1 MLKNVLY
8 KAFFLVGACF
18 AFAACSQEDDAATDA
33 VGSDGVSIQVRIAD
47 AAATRATEDGW
58 NDGWNE
64 NAVTRLDLFQFAANG
79 TLKCHLSPS
88 DLPSF
93 TGQNATFQT
102 LTVNGLT
109 YNDLANNPTDVFY
122 LVANCP
128 QLSSAS
134 ISSFSDLQAM
144 MITPTLDMDAQ
155 QTSFVMDAR
164 TSKDSTDLYV
174 VNEVDKKITLRFELY
189 RAAAKIRIAVKD
201 ESGYDIL
208 DKCKYKLYNFVQDGT
223 SVLAESEAY
232 GEGEGQSRTT
242 SDSFLDFTLTNDRK
256 AVFYTYPND
265 WFDESL
271 LTSDGVF
278 ADPVIYTK
286 DNLIDETKRT
296 YFMLE
301 APYGGDGT
309 YYYQIPVNLSIADF
323 NDQDGFTADE
333 IKALRKT
340 YYSVCRNTIYDVTV
354 TVDRAGG
361 SLTDPVTPEF
371 HIRVNDWEQGG
382 DYNIGQGEFQ

>member
-1 MLKNVLY
+1 MENDSLGAKSVRVL
-8 KAFFLVGACF
+8 
-18 AFAACSQEDDAATDA
+18 
-33 VGSDGVSIQVRIAD
+33 VRIAD
-47 AAATRATEDGW
+47 APATRATEPGW
-58 NDGWNE
+58 DDGWNE

-79 TLKCHLSPS
+79 ELKDHLLPS
-88 DLPSF
+88 NLPSF
-93 TGQNATFQT
+93 TGQNATFKT

-144 MITPTLDMDAQ
+144 MITPDLDMDAN

-164 TSKDSTDLYV
+164 TSCDSTDLYV
-174 VNEVDKKITLRFELY
+174 VNEADKKITLRFELY

-208 DKCKYKLYNFVQDGT
+208 DECKYKLYNFVQDGT

-232 GEGEGQSRTT
+232 GEGTGQSRTT
-242 SDSFLDFTLTNDRK
+242 SGSFGSFALTKDGK

-271 LTSDGVF
+271 LTAEGVF
-278 ADPVIYTK
+278 ADPVIYAK
-286 DNLIDETKRT
+286 DNLIDEAKQT
-296 YFMLE
+296 YFMIE
-301 APYGGDGT
+301 APFSDGNT
-309 YYYQIPVNLSIADF
+309 YYYKVPVNLSIADF
-323 NDQDGFTADE
+323 NDEDGFTADE

-361 SLTDPVTPEF
+361 SLEEPVTPEF
-371 HIRVNDWEQGG
+371 HIRVNDWQPGG

>member
-1 MLKNVLY
+1 MFKNVLY
-8 KAFFLVGACF
+8 KAYLLVGACLT
-18 AFAACSQEDDAATDA
+18 FAACSQEDDLQA

-47 AAATRATEDGW
+47 AAATRATEYGW

-79 TLKCHLSPS
+79 KLKDHFLPS
-88 DLPSF
+88 NLPSF
-93 TGQNATFQT
+93 TDPKATFQT

-134 ISSFSDLQAM
+134 IDSISGLQAM

-164 TSKDSTDLYV
+164 TSSDSTDLYV
-174 VNEVDKKITLRFELY
+174 EADKKITLRFELY

-242 SDSFLDFTLTNDRK
+242 SDSFLDFTLTNDSK

-278 ADPVIYTK
+278 ADPVIYAK
-286 DNLIDETKRT
+286 DNLIDEAKQT
-296 YFMLE
+296 YFMIE
-301 APYGGDGT
+301 APFSDGNT
-309 YYYQIPVNLSIADF
+309 YYYKVPVNLSIADF
-323 NDQDGFTADE
+323 NDEDGFTADE

-371 HIRVNDWEQGG
+371 HIRVNDWQPGG

>member
-1 MLKNVLY
+1 MLKDVLY
-8 KAFFLVGACF
+8 KASLLMAVCLGC
-18 AFAACSQEDDAATDA
+18 AACSQEDDAVNGAG
-33 VGSDGVSIQVRIAD
+33 GSGGVRILFRVAD
-47 AAATRATEDGW
+47 ASATRATEDGW
-58 NDGWNE
+58 GEGWNE
-64 NAVTRLDLFQFAANG
+64 NTIKRLDIFWFAANG
-79 TLKCHLSPS
+79 ELKDHLLPS
-88 DLPSF
+88 NLPSF

-134 ISSFSDLQAM
+134 INSFSDLQAM
-144 MITPTLDMDAQ
+144 MITPDLDMDAK

-174 VNEVDKKITLRFELY
+174 VNEADKKITLRFELY

-201 ESGYDIL
+201 ESGNDIL

-232 GEGEGQSRTT
+232 GEGTQQSRTT
-242 SDSFLDFTLTNDRK
+242 SGSFGSFALTKDGK

-271 LTSDGVF
+271 LTAEGVF

-296 YFMLE
+296 YIMLE

>member
-1 MLKNVLY
+1 M
-8 KAFFLVGACF
+8 
-18 AFAACSQEDDAATDA
+18 QA
-33 VGSDGVSIQVRIAD
+33 VGSGGVSIQVRIAD

-58 NDGWNE
+58 DDGWNE

-79 TLKCHLSPS
+79 TLKRHLSPS

-93 TGQNATFQT
+93 TGQNAPFQT

-109 YNDLANNPTDVFY
+109 YSDLANNHTDVFY

-134 ISSFSDLQAM
+134 IDSISGLQAM

-164 TSKDSTDLYV
+164 TSSDSTDLYV
-174 VNEVDKKITLRFELY
+174 VNEADKKIILRFELY

-201 ESGYDIL
+201 ESGNDIL
-208 DKCKYKLYNFVQDGT
+208 DECKYKLYNFVQDGT

-232 GEGEGQSRTT
+232 GEGTGQSRTT
-242 SDSFLDFTLTNDRK
+242 SGSFGSFALTKDGK

-271 LTSDGVF
+271 LTAEGVF
-278 ADPVIYTK
+278 ADPVIYAK
-286 DNLIDETKRT
+286 DNLIDEAKQT
-296 YFMLE
+296 YIMIE
-301 APYGGDGT
+301 APFSDGNT
-309 YYYQIPVNLSIADF
+309 YYYKVPVNLSIADF
-323 NDQDGFTADE
+323 NDEDGFTADE

-361 SLTDPVTPEF
+361 SLEEPVTPEF
-371 HIRVNDWEQGG
+371 HIRVNDWQPGG

>member
-1 MLKNVLY
+1 M
-8 KAFFLVGACF
+8 
-18 AFAACSQEDDAATDA
+18 QA

-58 NDGWNE
+58 DGDWNE

-79 TLKCHLSPS
+79 ELKDHLLPS
-88 DLPSF
+88 NWPSF
-93 TGQNATFQT
+93 TGQNATFKT
-102 LTVNGLT
+102 LTVKGLT

-134 ISSFSDLQAM
+134 INSFSDLQAM
-144 MITPTLDMDAQ
+144 MITPDLDMDAKQ
-155 QTSFVMDAR
+155 ISFVMDAR

-174 VNEVDKKITLRFELY
+174 VNKADKKITLRFELY

-201 ESGYDIL
+201 ESGNDIL

-232 GEGEGQSRTT
+232 GEGTQQSRTT
-242 SDSFLDFTLTNDRK
+242 SGSFGSFALTKDGK

-271 LTSDGVF
+271 LTAEGVF

-296 YFMLE
+296 YIMLE
-301 APYGGDGT
+301 APYTDGNT
-309 YYYQIPVNLSIADF
+309 YYYKVPVNFTMAD
-323 NDQDGFTADE
+323 NSDKDGFTAAE
-333 IKALRKT
+333 IETLRNG
-340 YYSVCRNTIYDVTV
+340 YYRINRNCLYDITV
-354 TVDRAGG
+354 TIDRAGG
-361 SLTDPVTPEF
+361 PLTEPVTPRF
-371 HIRVNDWEQGG
+371 HIRVNDWQKGG
-382 DYNIGQGEFQ
+382 DYKIGQGEFE

>member
-1 MLKNVLY
+1 MFKNVLY
-8 KAFFLVGACF
+8 KAYLLVGACLT
-18 AFAACSQEDDAATDA
+18 FAACSQEDDLQA

-79 TLKCHLSPS
+79 ELKDHLLPS
-88 DLPSF
+88 NLPSF
-93 TGQNATFQT
+93 TGQNATFKT

-144 MITPTLDMDAQ
+144 MITPDLDIDEK

-174 VNEVDKKITLRFELY
+174 VNKVDKKITLRFELY

-201 ESGYDIL
+201 ESGNDIL
-208 DKCKYKLYNFVQDGT
+208 DECKYKLYNFVQDGT

-242 SDSFLDFTLTNDRK
+242 SDSFLDFTLTNDSM

-296 YFMLE
+296 YIMLE

>member
-1 MLKNVLY
+1 M
-8 KAFFLVGACF
+8 
-18 AFAACSQEDDAATDA
+18 QA

-47 AAATRATEDGW
+47 AVATRATEDGW
-58 NDGWNE
+58 DEGWNE
-64 NAVTRLDLFQFAANG
+64 NAVTRLDLFQFAADG
-79 TLKCHLSPS
+79 TLKHHLLPS

-93 TGQNATFQT
+93 TDQNATFKT
-102 LTVNGLT
+102 LTVKGLT

-134 ISSFSDLQAM
+134 INSFSDLQAM
-144 MITPTLDMDAQ
+144 MITPDLDMDAK

-174 VNEVDKKITLRFELY
+174 VNAADKKITLRFELY
-189 RAAAKIRIAVKD
+189 RAAAKIRIAVND
-201 ESGYDIL
+201 ESGNDIL
-208 DKCKYKLYNFVQDGT
+208 DECKYKLYNFVQDGT

-242 SDSFLDFTLTNDRK
+242 SDSFLDFTLTNGSK

-265 WFDESL
+265 WFDESYL
-271 LTSDGVF
+271 DKTTGTFPTDKNG
-278 ADPVIYTK
+278 DPTHPYAS

-296 YFMLE
+296 YIMLE

>member
-1 MLKNVLY
+1 M
-8 KAFFLVGACF
+8 
-18 AFAACSQEDDAATDA
+18 QA

-47 AAATRATEDGW
+47 AAATRATEYGW
-58 NDGWNE
+58 DDGWNE

-79 TLKCHLSPS
+79 ELKDHLLPS
-88 DLPSF
+88 NLPSF
-93 TGQNATFQT
+93 TDQNAPFQT

-134 ISSFSDLQAM
+134 IDSISGLQAM

-174 VNEVDKKITLRFELY
+174 VNEADKKITLRFELY

-208 DKCKYKLYNFVQDGT
+208 DECKYKLYNFVQDGT

-242 SDSFLDFTLTNDRK
+242 SDSFLDFTLTNGSK

-296 YFMLE
+296 YIMLE

-309 YYYQIPVNLSIADF
+309 YYYQIPVNLSIADY

-354 TVDRAGG
+354 TVDRVGG
-361 SLTDPVTPEF
+361 PVTDPVTPRF
-371 HIRVNDWEQGG
+371 HIRVNDWQKGG
-382 DYNIGQGEFQ
+382 DYNIGQGEFE

>member
-1 MLKNVLY
+1 M
-8 KAFFLVGACF
+8 
-18 AFAACSQEDDAATDA
+18 QA

-58 NDGWNE
+58 DGDWNE

-79 TLKCHLSPS
+79 KLKDHFLPS

-93 TGQNATFQT
+93 TDQNAPFQT

-144 MITPTLDMDAQ
+144 MITPDLDMDAK

-208 DKCKYKLYNFVQDGT
+208 DKCKYKLYNFVESGT
-223 SVLAESEAY
+223 SVLTESEAY
-232 GEGEGQSRTT
+232 GEGTGQSRTT
-242 SDSFLDFTLTNDRK
+242 SGSFGSFALTKDGK

-271 LTSDGVF
+271 LTAEGVF
-278 ADPVIYTK
+278 ADPVIYAK
-286 DNLIDETKRT
+286 DNLIDEAKQT
-296 YFMLE
+296 YFMIE
-301 APYGGDGT
+301 APFSDGNT
-309 YYYQIPVNLSIADF
+309 YYYKVPVNLSIADF
-323 NDQDGFTADE
+323 NDEDGFTADE

-371 HIRVNDWEQGG
+371 HIRVNDWQPGG

>member
-1 MLKNVLY
+1 MFKNVLY
-8 KAFFLVGACF
+8 KAYLLVGACLT
-18 AFAACSQEDDAATDA
+18 FAACSQEDDLQA
-33 VGSDGVSIQVRIAD
+33 VGSGGVSIQVRIAD

-58 NDGWNE
+58 DEGWNE

-79 TLKCHLSPS
+79 TLKRHLLPS
-88 DLPSF
+88 NLPSF
-93 TGQNATFQT
+93 TGQNATFKT

-134 ISSFSDLQAM
+134 IDSISDLQAM

-164 TSKDSTDLYV
+164 TSSDSTDLYV
-174 VNEVDKKITLRFELY
+174 VDETDKKITLRFELY

-201 ESGYDIL
+201 ESGNDIL
-208 DKCKYKLYNFVQDGT
+208 DECKYKLYNFVQDGT

-242 SDSFLDFTLTNDRK
+242 SGSFLDFTLTNGSK

-286 DNLIDETKRT
+286 DNLIDETKRM
-296 YFMLE
+296 YIMLE

>member
-8 KAFFLVGACF
+8 KAFFLVGACLT
-18 AFAACSQEDDAATDA
+18 FAACSQEDDLQA

-79 TLKCHLSPS
+79 TLKRHLSPS

-93 TGQNATFQT
+93 TGQNAAFQT

-109 YNDLANNPTDVFY
+109 YSDLANNSTDVFY

-134 ISSFSDLQAM
+134 IDSISGLQAM

-164 TSKDSTDLYV
+164 TSRDSTDLYV

-201 ESGYDIL
+201 ESGNDIL

-242 SDSFLDFTLTNDRK
+242 SDSFLDFTLTNGSK

-296 YFMLE
+296 YIMLE

-309 YYYQIPVNLSIADF
+309 YYYQIPVNLSIADY

>member
-1 MLKNVLY
+1 M
-8 KAFFLVGACF
+8 
-18 AFAACSQEDDAATDA
+18 QA

-58 NDGWNE
+58 DGDWNE

-79 TLKCHLSPS
+79 ELKRHLSPS
-88 DLPSF
+88 NLPSF
-93 TGQNATFQT
+93 TGQNATFKT

-134 ISSFSDLQAM
+134 INRISGLQAM

-164 TSKDSTDLYV
+164 TSRDSTDLYV
-174 VNEVDKKITLRFELY
+174 VNEADKKITLRFELY

-201 ESGYDIL
+201 ESGNDIL
-208 DKCKYKLYNFVQDGT
+208 DECKYKLYNFVQDGT

-242 SDSFLDFTLTNDRK
+242 SDSFLDFTLTNDSK

-278 ADPVIYTK
+278 ADPVIYAK
-286 DNLIDETKRT
+286 DNLIDEAKQT
-296 YFMLE
+296 YFMIE
-301 APYGGDGT
+301 APFSDGNT
-309 YYYQIPVNLSIADF
+309 YYYKVPVNLSIADF
-323 NDQDGFTADE
+323 NDEDGFTADE

-361 SLTDPVTPEF
+361 SLEEPVTPEF
-371 HIRVNDWEQGG
+371 HIRVNDWQPGG

>member
-1 MLKNVLY
+1 MFKNVLY
-8 KAFFLVGACF
+8 KAYLLVGACLT
-18 AFAACSQEDDAATDA
+18 FAACSQEDDLQA

-79 TLKCHLSPS
+79 TLKRHLSPS

-93 TGQNATFQT
+93 TGQNAAFQT

-109 YNDLANNPTDVFY
+109 YSDLANNSTDVFY

-134 ISSFSDLQAM
+134 IDSISGLQAM

-164 TSKDSTDLYV
+164 TSSDSTDLYV
-174 VNEVDKKITLRFELY
+174 VDEPDKKITLRFELY

-201 ESGYDIL
+201 ESGNDIL

-232 GEGEGQSRTT
+232 GEGEGQSRIT
-242 SDSFLDFTLTNDRK
+242 SDSFLDFTLTNDST

-296 YFMLE
+296 YIMLE

>member
-79 TLKCHLSPS
+79 TLKRHLSPS

-93 TGQNATFQT
+93 TGQNATFKT

-109 YNDLANNPTDVFY
+109 YNDLANNHTDVFY

-144 MITPTLDMDAQ
+144 MITPDLDMDAK

-174 VNEVDKKITLRFELY
+174 VNEADKKITLRFELY
-189 RAAAKIRIAVKD
+189 RAAAKIRIAVND
-201 ESGYDIL
+201 ENGNDIL
-208 DKCKYKLYNFVQDGT
+208 DECKYKLYNFVQDGT

-232 GEGEGQSRTT
+232 GEGEGQSRIT
-242 SDSFLDFTLTNDRK
+242 SDSFLDFTLTNDSN

-296 YFMLE
+296 YIMLE

>member
-33 VGSDGVSIQVRIAD
+33 GGSDGVSIQVRIAD

-58 NDGWNE
+58 DGDWNE

-79 TLKCHLSPS
+79 ELKRHLSPS

-93 TGQNATFQT
+93 TGQNATFKT

-144 MITPTLDMDAQ
+144 MITPDLDMDAK

-174 VNEVDKKITLRFELY
+174 VNEADKKITLRFELY

-201 ESGYDIL
+201 ESGHAIL

-242 SDSFLDFTLTNDRK
+242 SDSFLDFTLINDSM

-296 YFMLE
+296 YIMLE

>member
-33 VGSDGVSIQVRIAD
+33 GGSDGVSIQVRIAD

-58 NDGWNE
+58 DGDWNE

-79 TLKCHLSPS
+79 KLKDHFLPS
-88 DLPSF
+88 NLPSF
-93 TGQNATFQT
+93 TGPNATFQT

-134 ISSFSDLQAM
+134 IDSISGLQAM

-164 TSKDSTDLYV
+164 TSRDSTDLYV
-174 VNEVDKKITLRFELY
+174 VDETDKKITLRFELY

-201 ESGYDIL
+201 ESGNDIL

-223 SVLAESEAY
+223 SVLAKSEAY
-232 GEGEGQSRTT
+232 GEGEGQSRIT
-242 SDSFLDFTLTNDRK
+242 SDSFLDFTLTNDST

-296 YFMLE
+296 YIMLE

-354 TVDRAGG
+354 TVDRVGG
-361 SLTDPVTPEF
+361 PVTDPVTPRF
-371 HIRVNDWEQGG
+371 HIRVNDWQKGG
-382 DYNIGQGEFQ
+382 DYNIGQGEFE

>member
-1 MLKNVLY
+1 MFKNVLY
-8 KAFFLVGACF
+8 KAYLLVGACLT
-18 AFAACSQEDDAATDA
+18 FAACSQEDDLQA

-79 TLKCHLSPS
+79 ELKDHLLPS
-88 DLPSF
+88 NLPSF
-93 TGQNATFQT
+93 TDPKATFQT

-164 TSKDSTDLYV
+164 TSRDSTDLYV
-174 VNEVDKKITLRFELY
+174 VNEADKKITLRFELY

-242 SDSFLDFTLTNDRK
+242 SDSFLYFTLTNDSK

-296 YFMLE
+296 YIMLE

-371 HIRVNDWEQGG
+371 HIRVNDWQPGG

>member
-8 KAFFLVGACF
+8 KAVLFTGVCLMCV
-18 AFAACSQEDDAATDA
+18 ACSQEDDVASQT
-33 VGSDGVSIQVRIAD
+33 GGGDGVTILVRIAD
-47 AAATRATEDGW
+47 SPATRATEPGW
-58 NDGWNE
+58 DEGWNE
-64 NAVTRLDLFQFAANG
+64 NTIERLDIFRFAANG
-79 TLKCHLSPS
+79 EPKGHLLPS
-88 DLPSF
+88 NLPSF

-109 YNDLANNPTDVFY
+109 YNDLANNSTDVFY

-164 TSKDSTDLYV
+164 TSRDSTDLYV
-174 VNEVDKKITLRFELY
+174 VNEADKKITLRFELY

-201 ESGYDIL
+201 ESGNDIL

-242 SDSFLDFTLTNDRK
+242 SDSFLDFTLTNDST

-296 YFMLE
+296 YIMLE